1 MSLILAIGSNLED
14 KLQNLERVKNI
25 LKRKFVF
32 IEESD
37 VFESVAVDYTDQPDF
52 YNQVLEF
59 EIPHNIPPQQVMKD
73 LLEIEVTLGR
83 TRGVDK
89 GPRTVDIDIIFWDQA
104 SIDEPNLIVPHPRWI
119 DRSFVVR
126 PLQQLPFF
134 KKIEKCFKIPLE
146 FEVEAKPIQRT
157 K

>member
-1 MSLILAIGSNLED
+1 MLL
-14 KLQNLERVKNI
+14 
-25 LKRKFVF
+25 
-32 IEESD
+32 
-37 VFESVAVDYTDQPDF
+37 
-52 YNQVLEF
+52 
-59 EIPHNIPPQQVMKD
+59 D